1 MSDRTRDFLAR
12 MWRRTSAKRRA
23 QGGSN
28 VGELAE
34 SPADRAALRE
44 MEARGQLRVDEGP
57 PPAPVREYE
66 APRTIWSPDQAP
78 DPRSLKVVTEDREWQ
93 RGDQW
98 TPEERTRM
106 RQVVPGSALERRLM
120 RNPDHLF
127 GNDLAD
133 RISASAVREAS
144 GVEVD
149 PELERA
155 LIATDDGEEE
165 ACSQW
170 SSRDHLRACQEQLER
185 LVAVPFGSWQLTTN
199 EWRPNFQLQISP
211 ARQHELNL
219 RNAFSDECDW
229 RPAARAG
236 DTALWEAAF
245 PPLVVPRETEET
257 TMEAQRMRTFHHSDL
272 PPQPASEQPTLA
284 ELMRQLARRAE
295 ETLHLAA
302 ISELAER
309 RMFGISVNDSEKD
322 RAEGAADAPPRERPM
337 VQQFTIALRDLE
349 AAQERLSR
357 SLARIC
363 REFEEPA
370 RPRG

>member
-1 MSDRTRDFLAR
+1 
-12 MWRRTSAKRRA
+12 
-23 QGGSN
+23 
-28 VGELAE
+28 
-34 SPADRAALRE
+34 

-98 TPEERTRM
+98 TPEEIARM
-106 RQVVPGSALERRLM
+106 RQEERARVRRVSGVEPVAMVVPGSTLERRLL

-185 LVAVPFGSWQLTTN
+185 LVAVPWGSWQLTTN

-211 ARQHELNL
+211 AKQHELNL
-219 RNAFSDECDW
+219 RNAFSDEGDW

-245 PPLVVPRETEET
+245 PPLVVSRGTQEDE
-257 TMEAQRMRTFHHSDL
+257 TMEAQRMRTFHQSDL
-272 PPQPASEQPTLA
+272 PPPPAGTRPPTLA
-284 ELMRQLARRAE
+284 ELMRTLMRQAQATEELANQAE
-295 ETLHLAA
+295 A
-302 ISELAER
+302 AER
-309 RMFGISVNDSEKD
+309 RMFGMSVNDGP
-322 RAEGAADAPPRERPM
+322 RTQAAEAGSPEVVRDRPM
-337 VQQFTIALRDLE
+337 VEQFNRALGTLE
-349 AAQERLSR
+349 GAQNRLSK
-357 SLARIC
+357 SLARVLA
-363 REFEEPA
+363 EFEEPA